1 MDDFKTDRLQSLLE
15 SAYDELTEVA
25 LVTRKIYKSRSFK
38 LTKEAREFLGKKRS
52 TLEELAELWLPLWNS
67 QGRVLANGF
76 LVRVPEPEATL
87 LHIHGEVDIYTL
99 CEHMGLLFI
108 DETAACTEKP

>member
-1 MDDFKTDRLQSLLE
+1 MDEFKTDTLQLLLE
-15 SAYDELTEVA
+15 SAYDQLTETA
-25 LVTRKIYKSRSFK
+25 HITRKIYKARSFK

-67 QGRVLANGF
+67 QGRVSANGF

-87 LHIHGEVDIYTL
+87 LHIHEEVDIYTL
-99 CEHMGLLFI
+99 CQHIGLLFI